1 MKRNTLLFTLLLLC
15 LLQTVFAQDAAVP
28 ATESRGY
35 LVGPGDVITAKV
47 LGESQ
52 FDFVSTVDENGN
64 IEVPFYDKPISV
76 MCHSE
81 REIKSEVTKLLSKY
95 LRAPQIGFMVER
107 KSRPPVIINGEV
119 RQPSQVT
126 LMRKARLLE
135 LISSAGGVT
144 ESAGGMIQ
152 VFRTQAPMCGDPEEV
167 AEWTEQSKNNGG
179 TVSNMYSY
187 SNLKIGTLEANPV
200 IYPGDFVVVQRAAPV
215 YFTGEIR
222 SAQALYIPEGGLSL
236 FQAISMLGGVSKE
249 AKTKDIKI
257 YRLKSNS
264 KDRDTI
270 AVNYDLIKKG
280 AQKDVLLAPYDIVE
294 VDKSK
299 KNLGQQILEMA
310 LGIGRTGLT
319 TIGGGL
325 PSKVLY

>member
-1 MKRNTLLFTLLLLC
+1 MKRNSLLFTVLVFC
-15 LLQTVFAQDAAVP
+15 LFQTVFAQDVVP
-28 ATESRGY
+28 APESRGY

-52 FDFVSTVDENGN
+52 FDFISTVDENGN
-64 IEVPFYDKPISV
+64 IEVPFYDKPIPV

-81 REIKSEVTKLLSKY
+81 REIKTQISKLLSKF
-95 LRAPQIGFMVER
+95 LRTPQIGFGVER

-119 RQPSQVT
+119 RQPSSVT

-135 LISSAGGVT
+135 LISSAGGVS

-167 AEWTEQSKNNGG
+167 AEWNAQAKNNGG

-200 IYPGDFVVVQRAAPV
+200 IYPGDFIVVQKASPV

-222 SAQALYIPEGGLSL
+222 AAQALYIPEGGLSL
-236 FQAISMLGGVSKE
+236 VQAIAMLGGVSKE

-257 YRLKSNS
+257 YRKKPNS
-264 KDRDTI
+264 QDRDTI
-270 AVNYDLIKKG
+270 SVNYDLIKKG
-280 AQKDVLLAPYDIVE
+280 QQKDVMLAPYDWVE

-299 KNLGQQILEMA
+299 KSIFQTILEVA
-310 LGIGRTGLT
+310 TGSVRTLAGGVT
-319 TIGGGL
+319 GGL
-325 PSKVLY
+325 SNKIIY